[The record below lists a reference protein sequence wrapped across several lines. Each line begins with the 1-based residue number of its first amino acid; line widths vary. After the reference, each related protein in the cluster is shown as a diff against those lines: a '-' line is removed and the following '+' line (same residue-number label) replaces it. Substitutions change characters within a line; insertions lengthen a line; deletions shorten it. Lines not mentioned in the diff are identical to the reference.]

1 MLDRASMKLGL
12 DRAVLQ
18 RMEAGSTIDPS
29 QQNQSMS
36 NALSKSEV
44 EELLKKGA
52 YGAFMDDEARY
63 I

>member
-18 RMEAGSTIDPS
+18 RMEAGSTIDPNE
-29 QQNQSMS
+29 QNQSMS
-36 NALSKSEV
+36 NALSKAEV

-52 YGAFMDDEARY
+52 YGAFMDDEAR
-63 I
+63 